1 MNDIRE
7 GDLYKII
14 NIRDNTFEI
23 RYGYYE
29 EADRHSKYSEPI
41 PIFPDFI
48 KEPIYTKEGYPFITH
63 MQDKCKY
70 YKGDLKEESCYKC
83 IHYKK
88 QEDLIGICT
97 CALNRR
103 VREKISAERGKYEK

>member
-1 MNDIRE
+1 MDNVKE
-7 GDLYKII
+7 GDLFKII
-14 NIRDNTFEI
+14 KISNQEFVI
-23 RYGYYE
+23 RYGFYE
-29 EADRHSKYSEPI
+29 EEDRFSKYNEPI

-48 KEPIYTKEGYPFITH
+48 KEPVYTLEGFLFVTH

-70 YKGDLKEESCYKC
+70 FIGDLKADSCYKC
-83 IHYKK
+83 LHYKN

-103 VREKISAERGKYEK
+103 RVVNK